1 MSHVFG
7 YCVHTDYSEREFQ
20 LERGGQWVKGK
31 SADTFAPLGPYRVTK
46 DEIQNPH
53 KLRLW
58 LKVNGET
65 RQDSNPS
72 DLIFSVSCLVSY
84 ISQFMSNNGGNA
96 SLVSDRISNLS
107 MAAALSAC
115 FSLRRFISLCPV
127 LKIDVSTD

>member
-1 MSHVFG
+1 MG
-7 YCVHTDYSEREFQ
+7 
-20 LERGGQWVKGK
+20 KGK
-31 SADTFAPLGPYRVTK
+31 SADTFAPLGPYLVTK